1 MDNVRIH
8 FISLGCDKNLV
19 DAESMLG
26 LLSAHGY
33 VFTEDASEAD
43 VIVINTCCFI
53 HDAMEESIQTII
65 DMGACKETGNCKAL
79 IVTGCLGTGYTEEMH
94 RELPEVDA
102 ILSASAYDQIVSVV
116 EDVLAQKKHDAIS
129 DVNALPLPDAKRVLT
144 TGHYAY
150 LKIAEGC
157 DKRCTYCAIPKMRGS
172 YRSIPME
179 RLVAE
184 AQDLVKQGA
193 RELILV
199 AQETTL
205 YGRDLYGEKSLCRLL
220 EKLCGIEDLKWIRL
234 LYCYPEEIDDDL
246 IDMIAREE
254 KICHYLDIPIQHA
267 SDRILKRMGRRTSQQ
282 DIRELIGKLRER
294 IPDIC
299 LRTTLISGFP
309 GETDEDHAELL
320 NFVKEMRFDRLGV
333 FTYSRQEGTPAYDF
347 DEQVDENTAGS
358 RRDEIMRLQQ
368 EICYDK
374 SLDLVGEK
382 MNVLVEGRLIDED
395 ACLARTYRDAPDV
408 DGCLFI
414 QTDREL
420 ISGELVPVI
429 VTGAHE
435 YDLIGELADESAE

>member
-246 IDMIAREE
+246 IDVIAREE
-254 KICHYLDIPIQHA
+254 KICNYLDIPIQHA

-414 QTDREL
+414 QTDCEL

>member
-246 IDMIAREE
+246 IDVIAREE
-254 KICHYLDIPIQHA
+254 KICNYLDIPIQHA

-408 DGCLFI
+408 DGCLFL